1 MAKTNPPRPAQ
12 FSVGPPGY
20 HKPFHHVT
28 VFFISEQEKTAF
40 LKAGVEFTEVAQGPR
55 GESVTFDIGEE
66 DARWQDVTVLIAS
79 LEGNDQVSKKFRVQD
94 ISMAMPTLKESVQS
108 SVRSFLK
115 RGQTEGQGWLDGY
128 SGQTAVEL
136 LSLEG
141 KYRTDSLVLAFEAA
155 IRQKANREGAA
166 ALTHEEQ
173 VVLAVE
179 ALEREVNNGGY
190 EQFFTNSSR
199 EFTAMIVDSLERIG
213 CTRTAKLTRKAIGAL
228 GISDLSVKAV
238 DDAMAIENKYRRQRL
253 RACDDSYYK
262 NAEPIA
268 ERLFAFVKANQD
280 RIRI

>member
-155 IRQKANREGAA
+155 IRQKANREGA
-166 ALTHEEQ
+166 
-173 VVLAVE
+173 
-179 ALEREVNNGGY
+179 
-190 EQFFTNSSR
+190 
-199 EFTAMIVDSLERIG
+199 
-213 CTRTAKLTRKAIGAL
+213 
-228 GISDLSVKAV
+228 
-238 DDAMAIENKYRRQRL
+238 
-253 RACDDSYYK
+253 
-262 NAEPIA
+262 
-268 ERLFAFVKANQD
+268 
-280 RIRI
+280 